1 MSQRDM
7 EMREFTWRA
16 ILLGLAMTIVLGAAN
31 AYLGLR
37 AGITIAATYPAAVI
51 AMAAMRAWK
60 GSLLEENIARTAGSI
75 GEGIAAGAIFTIP
88 AFLIAKAWPS
98 FRPGDAYWKSTALIM
113 VGSILGVLF
122 ISLVRRVMVEDPELP
137 FPESVAASE
146 IHKAGQR
153 GAEAAKYLF
162 WNIGVGGVVY
172 ILGKFGLFAADRD
185 FPFTI
190 GNLGHSQVR
199 LGTLGST
206 KVVPTGGTSVFAAP
220 SVSPAY
226 LGVGYII
233 GLRLA
238 SIQFAGSVL
247 AWGLLVPMM
256 IYFLGPSLQ
265 QYIPAGTPK
274 DWADTADAVWRYIVR
289 PIAVGGMLVGAAY
302 TLFKMRKS
310 LTSGFSKLLSDMR
323 QSADQRAKL
332 GRTERYMS
340 FKTVLG
346 LIALMFV
353 LMCALYVQISGLLW
367 PAILAAVVML
377 IVGFF
382 FATVSGNLVGF
393 IGSSNNPV
401 SGLTLS
407 TLLIAALLMV
417 SLGVSGGKGV
427 AIVLGVAAVVC
438 VSSSVAGELLQDFKV
453 GYILG
458 GTPRNIQIAEL
469 IAVVVASLVM
479 YWPLM
484 LLHQGSINSGG
495 VGFGGPDLPAPQAGL
510 MATLAQGIVGGDMP
524 WALVGVGIVFGIAM
538 IMMQVKSP
546 MLVAVGMYLPFGT
559 TFAIFVGGVFR
570 SVGDWVADRRGYN
583 AAQKARVENA
593 GVLTASGLIAGE
605 ALMGLVWAGL
615 QFIPQWKAPNHPP
628 QLFSHPSYVV
638 GGLIVLAGLACPAH
652 PASDIGSGRSERA
665 RAPDGNHVSTGH
677 VNWAAAVTGFSEFS
691 PHVVVTVALV
701 HFHLGLEQTFQTLRP
716 KHQIFRPV
724 RDDVSVRHQ

>member
-1 MSQRDM
+1 MSTDNPVPGSETEKKFKPYVPEDR

-98 FRPGDAYWKSTALIM
+98 FRPADAYWKSTALIM
-113 VGSILGVLF
+113 VGSVLGVLF

-162 WNIGVGGVVY
+162 WNIGVGGLVY
-172 ILGKFGLFAADRD
+172 MLGRFGLFAADRD
-185 FPFTI
+185 FHFAI
-190 GNLGHSQVR
+190 GTLGRSQVR
-199 LGTLGST
+199 LGGAGNTDVLAA
-206 KVVPTGGTSVFAAP
+206 GGASMFAAP

-238 SIQFAGSVL
+238 SLQFAGGVL
-247 AWGLLVPMM
+247 AWGLMVPLL
-256 IYFLGPSLQ
+256 IFFLGPQIRPLL
-265 QYIPAGTPK
+265 P
-274 DWADTADAVWRYIVR
+274 ADTPANWATMSLAVWRFIVR

-302 TLFKMRKS
+302 TLYKMRAS
-310 LTSGFSKLLSDMR
+310 LTAGLGKAFSDLRQTAEEQSKLS
-323 QSADQRAKL
+323 
-332 GRTERYMS
+332 RTERYMS
-340 FKTVLG
+340 SKVVFG

-353 LMCALYVQISGLLW
+353 LMCFLYIRISGLVW
-367 PAILAAVVML
+367 PAVLAAVVML

-382 FATVSGNLVGF
+382 FSTVSGSLVGM

-407 TLLIAALLMV
+407 TLIIAALLMV
-417 SLGVSGGKGV
+417 SLGVSGISGV
-427 AIVLGVAAVVC
+427 AAVLGVAAVVC
-438 VSSSVAGELLQDFKV
+438 VSASVAGELLQDFKV

-458 GTPRNIQIAEL
+458 GTPRTIQIAEL

-484 LLHQGSINSGG
+484 LLHEANIRAGG
-495 VGFGGPDLPAPQAGL
+495 IGFGDRQLSAPQAGL
-510 MATLAQGIVGGDMP
+510 MATLAIGIVGGDMP
-524 WALVGVGIVFGIAM
+524 WSLVVVGIFFGIAL

-546 MLVAVGMYLPFGT
+546 MLVAVGMYLPFET
-559 TFAIFVGGVFR
+559 TFAIFLGGVFR
-570 SVGDWVADRRGYN
+570 SLGDWVAKRRGFN
-583 AAQKARVENA
+583 GAQKARVENA

-605 ALMGLVWAGL
+605 AVLGLLWAGL
-615 QFIPQWKAPNHPP
+615 QFAPEWTRT
-628 QLFSHPSYVV
+628 QIFSNPSY
-638 GGLIVLAGLACPAH
+638 LAG
-652 PASDIGSGRSERA
+652 IG
-665 RAPDGNHVSTGH
+665 VM
-677 VNWAAAVTGFSEFS
+677 
-691 PHVVVTVALV
+691 VALAA
-701 HFHLGLEQTFQTLRP
+701 LMIWLPLSSAGDPNEPAPPTAMM
-716 KHQIFRPV
+716 
-724 RDDVSVRHQ
+724 

>member
-1 MSQRDM
+1 MTSSQSPLNTPESPKKFQPYVPENM
-7 EMREFTWRA
+7 EMREFTPRA
-16 ILLGLAMTIVLGAAN
+16 ILLGLMMTVVLGAAN

-51 AMAAMRAWK
+51 GMAVLRVWK
-60 GSLLEENIARTAGSI
+60 ASVLEENIARTAGTI
-75 GEGIAAGAIFTIP
+75 GEGLAAGAIFTIP
-88 AFLIAKAWPS
+88 AFVIAKAWPS
-98 FRPGDAYWKSTALIM
+98 FRPADAYWKSTALMM

-146 IHKAGQR
+146 IHKAGRR
-153 GAEAAKYLF
+153 GAQAAKYLF

-172 ILGKFGLFAADRD
+172 LLGRFGLFAADKD
-185 FPFTI
+185 FHF
-190 GNLGHSQVR
+190 GVGSLGRSQVR
-199 LGTLGST
+199 LGAAGTT
-206 KVVPTGGTSVFAAP
+206 NVVAAGGTSTFAAP

-238 SIQFAGSVL
+238 SIQFAGGVL
-247 AWGLLVPMM
+247 AWGLLVPLM
-256 IYFLGPSLQ
+256 IFFMGPSLHQ
-265 QYIPAGTPK
+265 FLP
-274 DWADTADAVWRYIVR
+274 ADTPDNWAAMAGAVWRFIVR

-310 LTSGFSKLLSDMR
+310 LTAGLGKALSDLR
-323 QSADQRAKL
+323 QTADQRAKL
-332 GRTERYMS
+332 SRTEQYMS
-340 FKTVLG
+340 SKVVFG

-353 LMCALYVQISGLLW
+353 LMCFLYINISGLIW
-367 PAILAAVVML
+367 PAVLAAVVML

-417 SLGVSGGKGV
+417 SLGVSGKAGV
-427 AIVLGVAAVVC
+427 AAVLGVSAVVC

-458 GTPRNIQIAEL
+458 GTPRRIQMAEL

-484 LLHQGSINSGG
+484 LLHEANIKAGG
-495 VGFGGPDLPAPQAGL
+495 VGFGDRQLSAPQAGL

-524 WALVGVGIVFGIAM
+524 WPLVVVGVFFGIAM

-546 MLVAVGMYLPFGT
+546 MLVAVGMYLPFET
-559 TFAIFVGGVFR
+559 TFAIFLGGVFR
-570 SVGDWVADRRGYN
+570 SAGDWVAKRRGFN
-583 AAQKARVENA
+583 TAQMARVENA

-605 ALMGLVWAGL
+605 AVLGLVWAAL
-615 QFIPQWKAPNHPP
+615 QFAPPWARPQIFAT
-628 QLFSHPSYVV
+628 SSYLV
-638 GGLIVLAGLACPAH
+638 GGMLMMAALAALMIGLPLTSAGDPNEPA
-652 PASDIGSGRSERA
+652 PPTAMM
-665 RAPDGNHVSTGH
+665 
-677 VNWAAAVTGFSEFS
+677 
-691 PHVVVTVALV
+691 
-701 HFHLGLEQTFQTLRP
+701 
-716 KHQIFRPV
+716 
-724 RDDVSVRHQ
+724 